1 MRLPAGLPLI
11 ALAAAAL
18 AYPLVFGSPAA
29 INVGVLVLLFAA
41 LGTAWNL
48 LGGYAGQISF
58 GHAVFFGIG
67 AYTSTILLKEVGL
80 SPWLGMVA
88 GAALAALAALLL
100 GLPTFRLAGH
110 YFAIATIVI
119 GEIAHTVVRNL
130 DAVGGA
136 RGLFLPILPTSP
148 VNYQFHSGRLPYYA
162 IAFGLYALALAA
174 TLLVERRRIGY
185 YLRAIRE
192 DPTASRSLGVS
203 VLQYKLA
210 AAALSAALTAICGTF
225 YAQYVLFIDSDSV
238 FPLSLS
244 ILIALTAILG
254 GAGRAYGPLLG
265 AAVLIPLSEITR
277 IGFGGTGRGA
287 DLVIYGAL
295 IVLISVA
302 QPGGIAAFG
311 DVLRRRLSRRP
322 APLSGSA

>member
-1 MRLPAGLPLI
+1 VRLRRGLPLL
-11 ALAAAAL
+11 ALVAAGAL
-18 AYPLVFGSPAA
+18 YPLLFGSPAA
-29 INVGVLVLLFAA
+29 INAGVLVLLFAS

-67 AYTSTILLKEVGL
+67 SYTSTILLKEAGL
-80 SPWLGMVA
+80 SPWAGMLA
-88 GAALAALAALLL
+88 GAALAALAAVLL

-119 GEIAHTVVRNL
+119 AEIAHTVVRNV

-136 RGLFLPILPTSP
+136 RGLFLPILPTSLL
-148 VNYQFHSGRLPYYA
+148 NYEFHDSRLPYYG

-174 TLLVERRRIGY
+174 TLLVERRRIGH

-192 DPTASRSLGVS
+192 DPIAGQSVGVS
-203 VLQYKLA
+203 VLRYKLA
-210 AAALSAALTAICGTF
+210 AAALSAALTALCGTF
-225 YAQYVLFIDSDSV
+225 YAQYVLFIDADSV

-277 IGFGGTGRGA
+277 ISFGGTGRGA

-302 QPGGIAAFG
+302 QPGGLVAFG
-311 DVLRRRLSRRP
+311 DSLRRRVLRP
-322 APLSGSA
+322 A